1 MKRLVALLIAGAL
14 LAPAFGLAYTSP
26 GAPTGYVN
34 DFADVLTR
42 EEERALES
50 TLSAFEQ
57 ETSHEIAV
65 AVIPLLEG
73 DDIES
78 YANTLFRE
86 WGIGKADA
94 NNGVLLLVAIE
105 DRKMRIEAGY
115 GLEGALTDTEAKRII
130 DKTIAPQFKASRYA
144 AGIEDGVER
153 IMSEVSGEAVPSA
166 APVES
171 DGWQL
176 MDDGEGLVK
185 AVTLFF
191 GFSFLLLVFLLWS
204 FVLLR
209 IVATGVL
216 VALGKSPSWWM
227 GGVLGAGL
235 WLLIWGVERIPLW
248 LLVVFV
254 GVGLGLDFAASRL
267 YPKYVSAKKKRRW
280 LWWVFVPYAV
290 QSRGKRSG
298 KSNWRSGGG
307 SSGGG
312 GFGGFGGGS
321 SGGGGASGGW

>member
-1 MKRLVALLIAGAL
+1 MKRLAAILIAGAL

-26 GAPTGYVN
+26 GAPTGHVN
-34 DFADVLTR
+34 DFADVLTV

-57 ETSHEIAV
+57 ETSHEVAV
-65 AVIPLLEG
+65 AVIPSLEG

-78 YANTLFRE
+78 YTNTLFRE
-86 WGIGKADA
+86 WGIGKAEEND
-94 NNGVLLLVAIE
+94 GVLLLVAIE
-105 DRKMRIEAGY
+105 DRKMRIEVGY

-130 DKTIAPQFKASRYA
+130 DKTIAPRFKASQYA

-153 IMSEVSGEAVPSA
+153 IMSETSGEVTPRAGI
-166 APVES
+166 EG

-176 MDDGEGLVK
+176 MDDGGEIITSVGL
-185 AVTLFF
+185 LFGMF
-191 GFSFLLLVFLLWS
+191 FLLLIFLIWS

-248 LLVVFV
+248 VLVVFV
-254 GVGLGLDFAASRL
+254 GVGLGLDFVASRL
-267 YPKYVSAKKKRRW
+267 YPKYIAAKKKRRW
-280 LWWVFVPYAV
+280 LWWIFVPYAV
-290 QSRGKRSG
+290 QSRGKRRQ